1 MARRVEVNAGDRYGR
16 LVVIR
21 EVASIVSNG
30 EKLRRVECICDCG
43 VVKEYRLHSL
53 RTGNTRSC
61 GCFVK
66 ENVGVGPKK
75 HGLSESCEYRIWQGM
90 KRRCRA
96 VGDACYRHYGGRGIK
111 VCERWSASFEAF
123 YEDMGPRPSDKH
135 SIDRINNDG
144 DYEPSN
150 CRWATSK
157 EQSRNKRVNYLVEH
171 NGKIKCVAEWAEEY
185 GVNPV
190 TLYHRLVKLGLAF
203 DKAVIKSSLN
213 FKRSLSRSLYPHYR
227 VPMRD
232 RDAAWH
238 REHERLEVSRI
249 ARDRLELEKKGSLIA
264 RTHLV
269 DPDEFKSVVDALLVD
284 GWTWKGAVLR
294 ALRELGVVD

>member
-1 MARRVEVNAGDRYGR
+1 
-16 LVVIR
+16 
-21 EVASIVSNG
+21 
-30 EKLRRVECICDCG
+30 
-43 VVKEYRLHSL
+43 
-53 RTGNTRSC
+53 
-61 GCFVK
+61 
-66 ENVGVGPKK
+66 
-75 HGLSESCEYRIWQGM
+75 
-90 KRRCRA
+90 
-96 VGDACYRHYGGRGIK
+96 
-111 VCERWSASFEAF
+111 
-123 YEDMGPRPSDKH
+123 MGPRPSEKH

-185 GVNPV
+185 GVNPA

-249 ARDRLELEKKGSLIA
+249 ARDRLELEKNGRLIA
-264 RTHLV
+264 STHLV
-269 DPDEFKSVVDALLVD
+269 DPEEFKSAVDALLVD

-294 ALRELGVVD
+294 ALRELGAVD